1 MEKETTM
8 SSSLETLL
16 GSAPSG
22 RSRPLLL
29 DHAAYGTAV
38 IRQGQPVP
46 WTDLAALTG
55 YFGQVEGLLEPD
67 ATWVDVAGLY
77 DAHLAGN
84 AELTTAMAG
93 RTRTGYALRT
103 LLADEAGIDLV
114 QRTAS
119 SLNLASRRPLVLA
132 VPSPAQWLART
143 HRFAGY
149 PLEMVDEDDADRASM
164 YLAEWLGRLGSLPV
178 ALLLL
183 DARPADEAARID
195 TKEALSGYTA
205 ITNVCDHFAWS
216 VAVRRDDGIDGIDAD
231 PRIGLVAESFWL
243 GGADLPD
250 GAVMLASIPASASPE
265 RVLDQLALLR

>member
-1 MEKETTM
+1 MP
-8 SSSLETLL
+8 SSLEALL
-16 GSAPSG
+16 GDAPSG

-29 DHAAYGTAV
+29 DHDRYGTAV

-55 YFGQVEGLLEPD
+55 YVGQVEGLLDPD
-67 ATWVDVAGLY
+67 ATWVDVAGIY
-77 DAHLAGN
+77 DAYLAGN
-84 AELTTAMAG
+84 AELATAMAG

-103 LLADEAGIDLV
+103 LLADETGIDLV
-114 QRTAS
+114 ERTAS
-119 SLNLASRRPLVLA
+119 TLNRASRRPLVLA

-143 HRFAGY
+143 HRLAGS
-149 PLEMVDEDDADRASM
+149 PLEVVDEDDADRASM

-183 DARPADEAARID
+183 DARTGGEETRVD
-195 TKEALSGYTA
+195 TKEPLAGYTA

-216 VAVRRDDGIDGIDAD
+216 VALRGDEGVDGADAD
-231 PRIGLVAESFWL
+231 PRIGVVPESFWL

-250 GAVMLASIPASASPE
+250 GAVLLATIPDSAAPE

>member
-1 MEKETTM
+1 MP
-8 SSSLETLL
+8 SSLEALL
-16 GSAPSG
+16 GATPSG

-29 DHAAYGTAV
+29 DHDRYGTAV

-55 YFGQVEGLLEPD
+55 YVGQVEGLLDPD

-77 DAHLAGN
+77 DAHLSGN
-84 AELTTAMAG
+84 ADLAAAMAG
-93 RTRTGYALRT
+93 RARTGYALRT

-119 SLNLASRRPLVLA
+119 TLNQVSRRPLVLA
-132 VPSPAQWLART
+132 VPSPAQWLVRT
-143 HRFAGY
+143 HRLAGS
-149 PLEMVDEDDADRASM
+149 PLEVLDEDDADRASM

-183 DARPADEAARID
+183 DAQTDDDETRVD
-195 TKEALSGYTA
+195 TKEPLAAYTA

-216 VAVRRDDGIDGIDAD
+216 VAARHDYGVDGTDPD
-231 PRIGLVAESFWL
+231 PRIGVVPESFWL

-250 GAVMLASIPASASPE
+250 GAVLLASIPATASPE